1 MIEGE
6 GNGTRDRST
15 VEYARTRIQAALVV
29 LSDLFVPEAKLTF
42 VMRVP
47 GNDDY
52 SMLITDDPDLE
63 ALVRVVE
70 KISE

>member
-1 MIEGE
+1 MRSETE
-6 GNGTRDRST
+6 DGTRKGYY
-15 VEYARTRIQAALVV
+15 VEYVRDQIRASLAT
-29 LSDLFVPEAKLTF
+29 LSDLFVPEAKLSF

-47 GNDDY
+47 GNDDC
-52 SMLITDDPDLE
+52 SMLITDDPDIE